1 MSVKYVCENLNEFQ
15 KFGRI
20 FEKQDPKLKKDKE
33 VQKSEEKEG
42 LSVIKKLESNFKKFI
57 SSTGGKILKYKE
69 FWSANKKTA
78 ESFDDSGN
86 IYKMWNSEY
95 VVGVL
100 MLPDEALSIDN
111 LDTEIDLI
119 DRKREKEGK
128 NDENEKEK
136 EEDEEETEDEE
147 TEDEETEEDA
157 DKNEWVRPRGT
168 KFLLEK
174 SELSLD
180 FEKDEKKSKSKKK
193 EPKLGFDFGDK
204 DTEKDSNDSLD
215 LDGDSSSSDDLD
227 FSDKDENHEY
237 FVVYNINGD
246 NRDEIFRTDNVKVI
260 KSFKDFYEN
269 TFKSTIREQIQK
281 FKAEKEEKKLE
292 QQKKAEEE
300 LKKQRKSK
308 FDKFMK
314 ESVNDEDSYENLKKK
329 YPNWNWSEAEEIS
342 NDDLDAA
349 AIYFDRIA
357 NKDLDEAINHEDS
370 YENLKKKYPNWNW
383 SEAEEI
389 SNDDLDAAAIYF
401 DRIANKDLDEAIN
414 HWDLYAQNLKNK
426 YPGWKKLD
434 NDDNDNEEFDEDY
447 NENDEIT
454 EYNYD

>member
-100 MLPDEALSIDN
+100 MLPDEALSIAN
-111 LDTEIDLI
+111 LYTAIDLI

-136 EEDEEETEDEE
+136 EETEDEE

-180 FEKDEKKSKSKKK
+180 FEKDEKKSKLKKK

-357 NKDLDEAINHEDS
+357 NKDLDEAINH
-370 YENLKKKYPNWNW
+370 
-383 SEAEEI
+383 
-389 SNDDLDAAAIYF
+389 
-401 DRIANKDLDEAIN
+401 
-414 HWDLYAQNLKNK
+414 WDLYAQNLKNK

-434 NDDNDNEEFDEDY
+434 NDDNDEEEFVEDY